1 MNAGTVQGW
10 REGETVVAPFT
21 QLRGLFARANDYE
34 PFELPPRWLDGR
46 RKLNPDTP
54 LNLSSSND
62 IVGGNSGSPLLDA
75 QGNIVGVVFDGN
87 IHSIAGAFWYNAADN
102 RAVSVDTTALL
113 EALRVVYG
121 ARALLSELGAPAE

>member
-1 MNAGTVQGW
+1 
-10 REGETVVAPFT
+10 
-21 QLRGLFARANDYE
+21 LDARQ
-34 PFELPPRWLDGR
+34 
-46 RKLNPDTP
+46 KLNPDTP
-54 LNLSSSND
+54 LNLSTSND

-87 IHSIAGAFWYNAADN
+87 IHSIAGAFWYNSADN

-121 ARALLSELGAPAE
+121 AHALLGELGAPEG